1 MSGSLT
7 NGTNTNLGTVVGSG
21 TDAIT
26 LLMSGD
32 SYGTPGAPGAD
43 AQFTV
48 NVDGQQIGGLQSVS
62 ASHAAGQTQAF
73 TFLGNFDPGQHEVTV
88 TFANN
93 SGTQGDKTDFG
104 RGGDRNL
111 YVDGVSYDGQQVT
124 NGTTPIYTSPLFPPN
139 GPLDLGN
146 AVFNV
151 TDTTAVPA
159 DAASTPTT
167 TPGPVDVGAGSDTLT
182 LMMNEDPYQ
191 GDAQFTVAVDGQQ
204 VGGTLT
210 TSAIAWQGQQ
220 QAFNLHGDWGSGAHT
235 VTVTFLN
242 DLAGA
247 YDGNGMAYDNVDR
260 NLYIQGVSYDGLTS
274 GGTPWELSSNGS
286 ADFYVP
292 AGGQPGAYVSAGSGQ
307 TQAGETDGATVVA
320 GSGTSDPGTVVTGSG
335 TATDGSTVSPTD
347 GTSTGGTSTGGT
359 TEQGAS
365 GGATSDTATISGDS
379 LTPSGQAGSG
389 DGSGMSFVPPTDS
402 GTGTGTG
409 STGGTD
415 TTGGD
420 KDLGTI
426 VSNETNG
433 GSTADWWHSPAAAS
447 MLWSQWQ
454 DAHGGNAAA
463 AWQALTDVYN
473 NMAAAAAAWH
483 QNQS

>member
-1 MSGSLT
+1 
-7 NGTNTNLGTVVGSG
+7 
-21 TDAIT
+21 
-26 LLMSGD
+26 MSGD

-48 NVDGQQIGGLQSVS
+48 NVDGQQIGGLQSVA
-62 ASHAAGQTQAF
+62 ASHAAGQSETF
-73 TFLGNFDPGQHEVTV
+73 TFLGNFGPGQHEVTV

-146 AVFNV
+146 AVFTVN
-151 TDTTAVPA
+151 DTTAVPA
-159 DAASTPTT
+159 DAPSTPTT
-167 TPGPVDVGAGSDTLT
+167 TPGAVDVGAGSDTLT
-182 LMMNEDPYQ
+182 LMMNEDPFQ

-204 VGGTLT
+204 VGGVLT
-210 TSAIAWQGQQ
+210 TTAVAWQGQQ

-235 VTVTFLN
+235 VTVSFLN

-247 YDGNGMAYDNVDR
+247 YDGNGMAYDNADR

-286 ADFYVP
+286 YDFYVP

-307 TQAGETDGATVVA
+307 TVVGSNDA
-320 GSGTSDPGTVVTGSG
+320 SNGSGSSDASNGSGTSDTTGSG
-335 TATDGSTVSPTD
+335 TSDTIVGSGTGETVVGSGSGEATGSTGTDGQTTVPPT
-347 GTSTGGTSTGGT
+347 GVTTPTGSTGS
-359 TEQGAS
+359 
-365 GGATSDTATISGDS
+365 TSDTATIGGDALS
-379 LTPSGQAGSG
+379 PTGQAGSG
-389 DGSGMSFVPPTDS
+389 DGSGMSFIPPTDAA
-402 GTGTGTG
+402 TG
-409 STGGTD
+409 STGTD
-415 TTGGD
+415 TSGMTGGSQ
-420 KDLGTI
+420 DLGTV
-426 VSNETNG
+426 VSDGSSG
-433 GSTADWWHSPAAAS
+433 GGAADWWSAPSGAS
-447 MLWSQWQ
+447 NPWMQWL
-454 DAHGGNAAA
+454 DANGGNAAA
-463 AWQALTDVYN
+463 AWQSLTQAYN